1 MMALAPFISAFTWIT
16 DPKNRNLIGA
26 GIIVLLLILLM
37 TTCGRVSA
45 LQGQVQREKQE
56 TQRVINNWQASQD
69 SVEMLTGE
77 NGELIGRIDG
87 YVLTIDELN
96 GQYDQLKQ
104 KYQIEKN
111 KPPVVITNTV
121 TEIKETTIYV
131 NTTIKGDSTIAVSD
145 SVQYSPTN
153 FRYLTGEIPY
163 TIDTTL
169 NRLETGK
176 GIFQLEQSIA
186 LQTVLTREKKTGK
199 IEIQVSTDYPGVTFS
214 QIQGAVITDDRENRK
229 VLKQARKEW
238 GASVQVGFGTMLDVS
253 QINRNGVVRL
263 GWGPYVG
270 FGIHY
275 SPKWA
280 QWGK

>member
-1 MMALAPFISAFTWIT
+1 MIALAPVISAFKWIL
-16 DPKNRNLIGA
+16 DPKNRTVIGA
-26 GIIVLLLILLM
+26 GIIVLLIILLM
-37 TTCGRVSA
+37 ATCGRVSA

-56 TQRVINNWQASQD
+56 TQRVRNNWQASLD

-87 YVLTIDELN
+87 YVLTLDELN
-96 GQYDQLKQ
+96 ADYAELKR
-104 KYQIEKN
+104 KYKIEKN

-131 NTTIKGDSTIAVSD
+131 NTTINGDSTIEVSD
-145 SVQYSPTN
+145 SVQYSPAN

-169 NRLETGK
+169 NKLKTGK

-186 LQTVLTREKKTGK
+186 LQTVLTRDKKTGK
-199 IEIQVSTDYPGVTFS
+199 IEVQVSTDYPNVKFS
-214 QIQGAVITDDRENRK
+214 EIQGAVITDDGENRK

-238 GASVQVGFGTMLDVS
+238 GASIQVGFGGMLDVS
-253 QINRNGVVRL
+253 QVGSSGAVRL
-263 GWGPYVG
+263 SYGPYVG

>member
-1 MMALAPFISAFTWIT
+1 MMPITPFISAFKWIL

-26 GIIVLLLILLM
+26 GIIVLLIILLM

-45 LQGQVQREKQE
+45 LQGQVERERQE
-56 TQRVINNWQASQD
+56 TQRAINNWQASQD

-96 GQYDQLKQ
+96 SQYDQLKQ
-104 KYQIEKN
+104 KYQIEKS

-131 NTTIKGDSTIAVSD
+131 NTTIKGDSTIAVGD

-163 TIDTTL
+163 TIDTAL

-238 GASVQVGFGTMLDVS
+238 GASVQVGFGAMLDVS
-253 QINRNGVVRL
+253 QVNRNGVVRL
-263 GWGPYVG
+263 GYGPYVG

>member
-1 MMALAPFISAFTWIT
+1 MALAPFISAFNWIM
-16 DPKNRNLIGA
+16 DPRNRNLIGA

-37 TTCGRVSA
+37 TTCGRVST

-56 TQRVINNWQASQD
+56 TQRVVNNWQASQD
-69 SVEMLTGE
+69 SVEMLTGA

-87 YVLTIDELN
+87 YVLTLDELED
-96 GQYDQLKQ
+96 QYADLQQRYK
-104 KYQIEKN
+104 IEKN

-121 TEIKETTIYV
+121 TEIKDTTIYV
-131 NTTIKGDSTIAVSD
+131 NTTIEGDSIIEVSD
-145 SVQYSPTN
+145 SANYGPVN
-153 FRYLTGEIPY
+153 FRYLSGKIPY

-176 GIFQLEQSIA
+176 GIFALEQSIA
-186 LQTVLTREKKTGK
+186 LQTVLTRDKKTGK

-214 QIQGAVITDDRENRK
+214 QIQGAVIQDDKENKK

-238 GASVQVGFGTMLDVS
+238 GASVQVGFGAMLDMS
-253 QINRNGVVRL
+253 QVNRNGVVRL

>member
-1 MMALAPFISAFTWIT
+1 MIALAPFISAFNWIL

-37 TTCGRVSA
+37 TTCGRVST

-56 TQRVINNWQASQD
+56 TQRVVNNWQASQD
-69 SVEMLTGE
+69 SVEMLTGA

-87 YVLTIDELN
+87 YVLTLDELED
-96 GQYDQLKQ
+96 QYADLQQRYK
-104 KYQIEKN
+104 IEKN

-131 NTTIKGDSTIAVSD
+131 NTTIEGDSIIEVSD
-145 SVQYSPTN
+145 SANYGPVN
-153 FRYLTGEIPY
+153 FRYLSGKIPY

-169 NRLETGK
+169 NRLETDK
-176 GIFQLEQSIA
+176 GIFAIEQSIA
-186 LQTVLTREKKTGK
+186 LQTVLTRDKKTGK

-214 QIQGAVITDDRENRK
+214 QIQGAVIQDDKENKK

-238 GASVQVGFGTMLDVS
+238 GASVQVGFGAMLDMS
-253 QINRNGVVRL
+253 QVNRNGVVRL

>member
-1 MMALAPFISAFTWIT
+1 MIALAPFISAFNWIL

-37 TTCGRVSA
+37 TTCGRVST

-56 TQRVINNWQASQD
+56 TQRVVNNWQASQD
-69 SVEMLTGE
+69 SVEMLTGA
-77 NGELIGRIDG
+77 NGELVGRIDG
-87 YVLTIDELN
+87 YVLTLDELED
-96 GQYDQLKQ
+96 QYADLQQRYK
-104 KYQIEKN
+104 IEKN

-131 NTTIKGDSTIAVSD
+131 NTTIEGDSIIEVSD
-145 SVQYSPTN
+145 SANYGPVN
-153 FRYLTGEIPY
+153 FRYLSGKIPY

-176 GIFQLEQSIA
+176 GIFALEQSIA
-186 LQTVLTREKKTGK
+186 LQTVLTRDKKTGK

-214 QIQGAVITDDRENRK
+214 QIQGAVIQDDKENKK

-238 GASVQVGFGTMLDVS
+238 GASVQVGFGAMLDMS
-253 QINRNGVVRL
+253 QVNRNGVVRL

>member
-1 MMALAPFISAFTWIT
+1 MIAMTPFISAFNWIM
-16 DPKNRNLIGA
+16 DPRNRNLIGA

-56 TQRVINNWQASQD
+56 TQRVHNNWQASQD
-69 SVEMLTGE
+69 SVEMLTGA

-87 YVLTIDELN
+87 YVLTVDELN
-96 GQYDQLKQ
+96 GQYADLQQ
-104 KYQIEKN
+104 KYKIEKN

-131 NTTIKGDSTIAVSD
+131 NTTIKGDSTIEVSD

-199 IEIQVSTDYPGVTFS
+199 IEIQVMTDYPGVTFS
-214 QIQGAVITDDRENRK
+214 QIQGAVIQDDKENRK

-238 GASVQVGFGTMLDVS
+238 GASVQVGFGAMLDVS
-253 QINRNGVVRL
+253 QVNRNGVVRL

>member
-1 MMALAPFISAFTWIT
+1 MMALAPFISAFNWIL

-37 TTCGRVSA
+37 TTCGRVST

-56 TQRVINNWQASQD
+56 TQRVVNNWQASQD
-69 SVEMLTGE
+69 SVEMLTGA
-77 NGELIGRIDG
+77 NGELVGRIDG
-87 YVLTIDELN
+87 YVLTLDELED
-96 GQYDQLKQ
+96 QYADLQQRYK
-104 KYQIEKN
+104 IEKN

-131 NTTIKGDSTIAVSD
+131 NTTIEGDSIIEVSD
-145 SVQYSPTN
+145 SANYGPVN
-153 FRYLTGEIPY
+153 FRYLSGKIPY

-176 GIFQLEQSIA
+176 GIFALEQSIA
-186 LQTVLTREKKTGK
+186 LQTVLTRDKKTGK

-214 QIQGAVITDDRENRK
+214 QIQGAVIQDDKENKK

-238 GASVQVGFGTMLDVS
+238 GASVQVGFGAMLDMS
-253 QINRNGVVRL
+253 QVNRNGVVRL

>member
-1 MMALAPFISAFTWIT
+1 
-16 DPKNRNLIGA
+16 
-26 GIIVLLLILLM
+26 M
-37 TTCGRVSA
+37 TTCGRVST

-56 TQRVINNWQASQD
+56 TQRVVNNWQASQD
-69 SVEMLTGE
+69 SVEMLTGA

-87 YVLTIDELN
+87 YVLTLDELED
-96 GQYDQLKQ
+96 QYADLQQRYK
-104 KYQIEKN
+104 IEKN

-131 NTTIKGDSTIAVSD
+131 NTTIEGDSIIEVSD
-145 SVQYSPTN
+145 SANYGPVN
-153 FRYLTGEIPY
+153 FRYLSGKIPY

-176 GIFQLEQSIA
+176 GIFALEQSIA
-186 LQTVLTREKKTGK
+186 LQTVLTRDKKTGK

-214 QIQGAVITDDRENRK
+214 QIQGAVIQDDKENKK

-238 GASVQVGFGTMLDVS
+238 GTSVQVGFGAMLDMS
-253 QINRNGVVRL
+253 QVNRNGVVRL

>member
-1 MMALAPFISAFTWIT
+1 MIVLAPFISAFNWIL

-37 TTCGRVSA
+37 TTCGRVST

-56 TQRVINNWQASQD
+56 TQRVVNNWQASQD
-69 SVEMLTGE
+69 SVEMLTGA

-87 YVLTIDELN
+87 YVLTLDELED
-96 GQYDQLKQ
+96 QYADLQQ
-104 KYQIEKN
+104 RYQIEKN

-121 TEIKETTIYV
+121 TEIKDTTIYV
-131 NTTIKGDSTIAVSD
+131 NTTIEGDSIIEVSD
-145 SVQYSPTN
+145 SANYGPVN
-153 FRYLTGEIPY
+153 FRYLSGKIPY

-176 GIFQLEQSIA
+176 GIFALEQSIA
-186 LQTVLTREKKTGK
+186 LQTVLTRDKKTGK

-214 QIQGAVITDDRENRK
+214 QIQGAVIQDDKENKK

-238 GASVQVGFGTMLDVS
+238 GASVQVGFGAMLDMS
-253 QINRNGVVRL
+253 QVNRNGVVRL

>member
-1 MMALAPFISAFTWIT
+1 MIVLAPFISAFNWIL

-37 TTCGRVSA
+37 TTCGRVST

-56 TQRVINNWQASQD
+56 TQRVVNNWQASQD
-69 SVEMLTGE
+69 SVEMLTGA
-77 NGELIGRIDG
+77 NGELVGRIDG
-87 YVLTIDELN
+87 YVLTLDELED
-96 GQYDQLKQ
+96 QYADLQQ
-104 KYQIEKN
+104 RYQIEKN

-121 TEIKETTIYV
+121 TEIKDTTIYV
-131 NTTIKGDSTIAVSD
+131 NTTIEGDSIIEVSD
-145 SVQYSPTN
+145 SANYGPVN
-153 FRYLTGEIPY
+153 FRYLSGKIPY

-176 GIFQLEQSIA
+176 GIFALEQSIA
-186 LQTVLTREKKTGK
+186 LQTVLTRDKKTGK

-214 QIQGAVITDDRENRK
+214 QIQGAVIQDDKENKK

-238 GASVQVGFGTMLDVS
+238 GASVQVGFGAILDMS
-253 QINRNGVVRL
+253 QVNRNGVVRL

>member
-1 MMALAPFISAFTWIT
+1 MIVLAPFISAFNWIL

-37 TTCGRVSA
+37 TTCGRVST

-56 TQRVINNWQASQD
+56 TQRVVNNWQASQD
-69 SVEMLTGE
+69 SVEMLTGA
-77 NGELIGRIDG
+77 NGELVGRIDG
-87 YVLTIDELN
+87 YVLTLDELED
-96 GQYDQLKQ
+96 QYADLQQRYK
-104 KYQIEKN
+104 IEKN

-131 NTTIKGDSTIAVSD
+131 NTTIEGDSIIEVSD
-145 SVQYSPTN
+145 SANYGPVN
-153 FRYLTGEIPY
+153 FRYLSGKIPY

-176 GIFQLEQSIA
+176 GIFALEQSIA
-186 LQTVLTREKKTGK
+186 LQTVLTRDKKTGK

-214 QIQGAVITDDRENRK
+214 QIQGAVIQDDKENKK

-238 GASVQVGFGTMLDVS
+238 GASVQVGFGAMLDMS
-253 QINRNGVVRL
+253 QVNRNGVVRL

>member
-1 MMALAPFISAFTWIT
+1 MMALAPFISAFKWIM

-69 SVEMLTGE
+69 SVEMLTGK
-77 NGELIGRIDG
+77 NGKLIGRIDG

-238 GASVQVGFGTMLDVS
+238 GASVQVGFGAMLDVS
-253 QINRNGVVRL
+253 QVNRNGVVRL
-263 GWGPYVG
+263 GYGPYVG